1 MRRIFM
7 PGLIALVA
15 LTIYVQASSAPPAQQ
30 QFRMLE
36 FSRTG
41 PWEVAAISSDEKVN
55 HCALT
60 RGTSSADLKPGEP
73 KFLMIVDTT
82 WMVVRV
88 RDASYKFS
96 EKKKL
101 DITAITAEGVASTP
115 AAATGPCSYVFH
127 AASKKKRSE
136 IRDGPALRFAS
147 RGYCGPA

>member
-115 AAATGPCSYVFH
+115 AAATGGPDLARAGHPRLSR
-127 AASKKKRSE
+127 SK
-136 IRDGPALRFAS
+136 
-147 RGYCGPA
+147 